1 MIRDGKRTGHK
12 QGGER
17 GQRKNERWK
26 ENRRQTGRKKRTE
39 RTMSDGSRKEGGHIG
54 KKGAEGRRMVG
65 GSGFGRCAGPG
76 TKTVP
81 PSNPITGNTHPC
93 LNRIIIGR
101 CSSSRTKTWREL
113 STIFL
118 TQRFLFYVED

>member
-54 KKGAEGRRMVG
+54 KKRGRRKTDG
-65 GSGFGRCAGPG
+65 GRLRVRQVCRARD
-76 TKTVP
+76 KD
-81 PSNPITGNTHPC
+81 
-93 LNRIIIGR
+93 
-101 CSSSRTKTWREL
+101 
-113 STIFL
+113 ST
-118 TQRFLFYVED
+118 T